1 MIKIKTNIDF
11 GKLAKDMPEILDD
24 IVDKGKHVYA
34 EMSVKNIT
42 DGVKPPL
49 AKASIEARKRGIY
62 WGGKKVAPTS
72 KTKPLDYT
80 GSLIRSIKIHK
91 QGIMMNEYGLHH
103 HRGFNIP
110 MRKGGA
116 TFNQPVPPRPFLAL
130 KEDAKTFSGK
140 YRDAYGKFIDQMIK
154 RMRKALRKAWH

>member
-11 GKLAKDMPEILDD
+11 GKLANDIPEILDD

-91 QGIMMNEYGLHH
+91 QGIMMNEYGLHQ
-103 HRGFNIP
+103 HRGF
-110 MRKGGA
+110 
-116 TFNQPVPPRPFLAL
+116 QSVPARPFLAL

-140 YRDAYGKFIDQMIK
+140 YGDAYGKFIDQMIK